1 MDEQAEQRL
10 TLKRNFGDFLDNDH
24 GFGEYADKV
33 RGLLTKENI
42 EKGKLR
48 LEVDLQDLQNFNAG
62 LHRSLL
68 SNPGDC
74 IGPFEEALEELVR
87 NNNQK
92 QLKEHQR
99 VHIAFSG
106 EFGPNRWVSLIK
118 KSLYSRRASVVRAF
132 KILSLAACSPSAVR
146 MYPFT
151 PYACMS
157 KQRRRYRTHAFWI

>member
-62 LHRSLL
+62 LHRSLM

-106 EFGPNRWVSLIK
+106 EFGPNRWVSVIMQ
-118 KSLYSRRASVVRAF
+118 SLYSTRASSVHAS
-132 KILSLAACSPSAVR
+132 KILSLAATV
-146 MYPFT
+146 M
-151 PYACMS
+151 
-157 KQRRRYRTHAFWI
+157 